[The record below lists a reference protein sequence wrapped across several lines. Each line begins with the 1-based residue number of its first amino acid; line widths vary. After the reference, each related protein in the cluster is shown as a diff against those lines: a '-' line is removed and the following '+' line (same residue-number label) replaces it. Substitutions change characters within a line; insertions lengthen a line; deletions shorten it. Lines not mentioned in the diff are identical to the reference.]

1 MEDEPIQLFFARQIL
16 SVKLDDWTEEEVEA
30 LEELGGNTVVNMK
43 YEAFVPE
50 CKKPK
55 PDSSVE
61 ERSDFIRYD

>member
-1 MEDEPIQLFFARQIL
+1 M
-16 SVKLDDWTEEEVEA
+16 KLDDWTGEEVEA

-55 PDSSVE
+55 PDSSIE